1 MHDLQTR
8 FIFML
13 LLIFCVYIDLLFF
26 RFFGTIFFKYNQTD
40 ILFRIACNL
49 MWFLLL
55 FYWEMDDLSKRSI
68 NYYIARESR
77 V

>member
-26 RFFGTIFFKYNQTD
+26 FLKYNQTD

-49 MWFLLL
+49 MWFLLP
-55 FYWEMDDLSKRSI
+55 FYWEMDDLSKPSI